1 MTRMNQALYERRV
14 QCLKFYS
21 RGIPPSK
28 WTKEL
33 SQIYN
38 VSPDTIWRDWNQR
51 HTWLPVIANMKDP
64 ETVMAACVQE
74 NMQVKEAAWK
84 LYHSA
89 EIDTVKAAALKIILE
104 VNDRLMELNIL
115 SRIAVLEEKVLG
127 RKMGV
132 TV

>member
-1 MTRMNQALYERRV
+1 MTRMNQTLYERRV

-33 SQIYN
+33 SQIYH
-38 VSPDTIWRDWNQR
+38 VSPDTIWRDWNRRQI
-51 HTWLPVIANMKDP
+51 WLPVIANMKDP
-64 ETVMAACVQE
+64 ETVMSACVQE

-84 LYHSA
+84 LYHNGDNDNA
-89 EIDTVKAAALKIILE
+89 RAAALKIILE

-115 SRIAVLEEKVLG
+115 PRLEALEEKVLKK
-127 RKMGV
+127 REV
-132 TV
+132 PV